1 MGKAEGATIGAY
13 GALRYPTPL
22 DYISL
27 DFLFDFFVSYL
38 NFWMK
43 IGVYGALRYP
53 TPLDYISLDLFV

>member
-27 DFLFDFFVSYL
+27 DFYL
-38 NFWMK
+38 IFSFR
-43 IGVYGALRYP
+43 I
-53 TPLDYISLDLFV
+53 

>member
-27 DFLFDFFVSYL
+27 D
-38 NFWMK
+38 
-43 IGVYGALRYP
+43 
-53 TPLDYISLDLFV
+53 LFV